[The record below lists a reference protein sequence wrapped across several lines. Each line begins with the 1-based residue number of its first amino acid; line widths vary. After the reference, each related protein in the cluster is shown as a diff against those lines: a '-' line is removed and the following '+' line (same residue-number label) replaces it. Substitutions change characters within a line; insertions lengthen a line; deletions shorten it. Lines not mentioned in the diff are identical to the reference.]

1 MGGYQFSRNL
11 YKKKQKMFITKSKFF
26 KANIVGALVLAAA
39 LGSVVTSASAAVV
52 TVLPGDPTWF
62 STGENSGGG
71 SSTIASTMPYMG
83 NGSVEM
89 TGDRTRFI
97 GLGSQYN
104 PASNLG
110 LLDTVRALTYSWAIA
125 LGSVAQLN
133 PDYTPA
139 LRLHIFDGTQRSELI
154 WEGAYNNAYG
164 NTDEGVFYTSGV
176 NDNFYRNVAGG
187 AGVTLDN
194 GSQVNQSITTW
205 AASNYYTDAAYVS
218 AISIGVGSSAGAG
231 YRAFADNVTLAING
245 NSTTYNFETA
255 AASAVPEP
263 GMLALL
269 GLGALGLGLSR
280 RKSVK

>member
-1 MGGYQFSRNL
+1 
-11 YKKKQKMFITKSKFF
+11 MFITKSKFF

-39 LGSVVTSASAAVV
+39 LGNVATSASAAVV

-71 SSTIASTMPYMG
+71 SSTITSNMPYMG

-139 LRLHIFDGTQRSELI
+139 LRLHIFDGAQRSELI
-154 WEGAYNNAYG
+154 WEGVYNGTYG
-164 NTDEGVFYTSGV
+164 NTQQGTFYDSGID
-176 NDNFYRNVAGG
+176 DNFYRFVTG
-187 AGVTLDN
+187 AGVTLNN

-255 AASAVPEP
+255 AAAAVPEP